1 MLTTKSHK
9 WNTSVGYRARVM
21 MEPETVWISRAEA
34 AAIAPG
40 LNPGKLDTLRR
51 DGGGPPTRVLS
62 DGEVLYDELAFRRWL
77 ESTVDHDWV
86 HGPFGARRPPATRA
100 RAYTYDDARPDE
112 LRART
117 YISKEQ
123 LLTLLPGMLA
133 SNATELRAGG
143 VGPRFLR
150 PTPKTIVY
158 VAEEALWW
166 AERIPGYSGRFERG
180 TERDGTERQ
189 QLTPPVAVRRPL
201 TLIELARIGH
211 A

>member
-1 MLTTKSHK
+1 
-9 WNTSVGYRARVM
+9 M
-21 MEPETVWISRAEA
+21 MIEPETVWMSREEA

-40 LNPGKLDTLRR
+40 LNRGKLHALRVDR
-51 DGGGPPTRVLS
+51 VGPAARVLS

-86 HGPFGARRPPATRA
+86 HGPFGAHRPPATKA
-100 RAYTYDDARPDE
+100 RAYTYDDARLDE

-123 LLTLLPGMLA
+123 LLALVPGMLA
-133 SNATELRAGG
+133 SNAAELRAGG

-150 PTPKTIVY
+150 PTPRSVVY

-180 TERDGTERQ
+180 AERDGTERQ

-201 TLIELARIGH
+201 TVIELARIGH